1 MDKEMK
7 NSSRKAKS
15 TKLQNLVRAKILK
28 AFPHL
33 RKKDVDTAK
42 EGQSGPDIILSRIA
56 KRLVPYNFEVKA
68 QNRMKTVYNYYKQA
82 SKKTKLEPIVCM
94 KANGRD
100 PLVVIDLDHFFDL
113 IK

>member
-1 MDKEMK
+1 MTPTSKK
-7 NSSRKAKS
+7 RKSAL
-15 TKLQNLVRAKILK
+15 LQNLVREKVLK

-56 KRLVPYNFEVKA
+56 KKLCPYQFEIKS
-68 QNRMKTVYNYYKQA
+68 QNRMRTMWKWFRQA
-82 SKKTKLEPIVCM
+82 GKNTKLNPVVVAKC
-94 KANGRD
+94 NSRD
-100 PLVVIDLDHFFDL
+100 PLVIIDLDHFFDL